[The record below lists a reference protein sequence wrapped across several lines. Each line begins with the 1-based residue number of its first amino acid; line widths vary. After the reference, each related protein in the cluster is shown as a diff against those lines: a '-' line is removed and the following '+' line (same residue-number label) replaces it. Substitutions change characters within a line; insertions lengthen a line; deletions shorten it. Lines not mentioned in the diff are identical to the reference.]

1 MVFANLFANYAY
13 LLFLVGLPILAM
25 TINWV
30 VMRRW
35 RSFLAVLT
43 GELVFL
49 VSWLYFYSSLTQVE
63 CNPPQSCEGAGL
75 GLVALLFATIVQAVA
90 TLIASAMML
99 LAYRKW
105 VWKSAAPPIHPPG
118 EGWVAPAL
126 LGGALLGLL
135 TATGLALFAH
145 SGLFNGWQRLE
156 IPADIPVRPGIMPS
170 SAYLPPGAVEKTALL
185 YFGTY
190 GDVSIGSDQGR
201 VLQAAFQPPRGG
213 VAEKVEWE
221 IENGPPQLS
230 PPLDQDRGYITGC
243 GVRFLVLPPPTAI
256 RDRILSLQCDRFQL
270 VQAEYVLGNDGSLY
284 AWRKLLPLYSFL
296 RWPVVLGP
304 LLGFL
309 AALVL
314 AMRWER
320 RQQAAKAGSR

>member
-1 MVFANLFANYAY
+1 MIIDSFFANYSY
-13 LLFLVGLPILAM
+13 LLFLVGLPILAL

-30 VMRRW
+30 VMRHW
-35 RSFLAVLT
+35 PSFLAVLT
-43 GELVFL
+43 GELIFL
-49 VSWLYFYSSLTQVE
+49 VSWLYLNTRLTQVE
-63 CNPPQSCEGAGL
+63 CDPPQSCEGAGL
-75 GLVALLFATIVQAVA
+75 GLVAMLFATLFQAVV
-90 TLIASAMML
+90 TLIASTIML

-118 EGWVAPAL
+118 EGWVPPAL

-135 TATGLALFAH
+135 TAIGLALIVH

-170 SAYLPPGAVEKTALL
+170 SAYLPPGAVEKTAEL

-201 VLQAAFQPPRGG
+201 VLIVAFLPAWNG
-213 VAEKVEWE
+213 VAERTEWQ

-243 GVRFLVLPPPTAI
+243 GLRFLVLPPPTAI

-270 VQAEYVLGNDGSLY
+270 VQAEYALGEDGSLY
-284 AWRKLLPLYSFL
+284 AWRKLLPLFSFL

-304 LLGFL
+304 LVGFL
-309 AALVL
+309 AALIL

-320 RQQAAKAGSR
+320 RQQAPKTSSI